1 MQKMPARNTPR
12 STTGNY
18 MEDASPML
26 RLARRIREEQG
37 VEQLRA
43 FLAAMGPFSAP
54 NEIRHIGEDFGIPF
68 ESIEAERRRAEER
81 TRVQTAPR
89 QEPSGNRMADQ
100 MNQLGM
106 ILNLANM
113 MKNGG
118 DVMNL
123 INMFGKK

>member
-68 ESIEAERRRAEER
+68 ESIEAERRRTEER
-81 TRVQTAPR
+81 QAPR
-89 QEPSGNRMADQ
+89 PAPKQDQGGNRMQDQ
-100 MNQLGM
+100 MNQIGM
-106 ILNLANM
+106 LLNLANM

-118 DVMNL
+118 DMMNL